1 MVVFD
6 CVIKNC
12 YFYIVYFMALLLR
25 GEFRLLF
32 LKFSGEFLTPNV
44 TASSSCRL
52 VAAQSEDT
60 CFMREQVV
68 PEGAQDGFG

>member
-1 MVVFD
+1 
-6 CVIKNC
+6 
-12 YFYIVYFMALLLR
+12 MAN
-25 GEFRLLF
+25 FV
-32 LKFSGEFLTPNV
+32 TPNV
-44 TASSSCRL
+44 TASGSCRL